1 MFGFV
6 VLAAAAVFREA
17 PSAGIC
23 LNAII
28 SCLMGIAGY
37 VSAPGLKK
45 GVAYKYCVAAYK
57 IKNGKKQIVKKSVSV
72 HSVAGNLMKKKA
84 GKFTNVKSVSVKK
97 NAVTLKVGMTY
108 RIQPSVK
115 GVYSGCAILQKDH
128 AAMFRYLYIKTGKN
142 ISVSSSGTVKALKAG
157 KCNVYVLGTNGVR
170 TKVAVT
176 VVK

>member
-1 MFGFV
+1 
-6 VLAAAAVFREA
+6 
-17 PSAGIC
+17 
-23 LNAII
+23 
-28 SCLMGIAGY
+28 MGIAGY